1 MHLIFNEN
9 KLFLI
14 CYGYSQGLE
23 LRLNAASVA
32 VNCDRQLSAE
42 IVVGLD
48 VQVIVLCIVVFI

>member
-48 VQVIVLCIVVFI
+48 VLVIV

>member
-1 MHLIFNEN
+1 MHLIFDEN

-23 LRLNAASVA
+23 LRLMLLLLQSTVI
-32 VNCDRQLSAE
+32 DLQLSAE

-48 VQVIVLCIVVFI
+48 VLVIV